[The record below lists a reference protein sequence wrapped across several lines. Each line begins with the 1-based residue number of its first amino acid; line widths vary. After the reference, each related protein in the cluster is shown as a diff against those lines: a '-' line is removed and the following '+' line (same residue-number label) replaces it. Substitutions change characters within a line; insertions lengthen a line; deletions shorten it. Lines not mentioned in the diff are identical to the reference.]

1 MNRISLR
8 WRITILMGVL
18 VLTVSVL
25 LTALSIHNATNNFV
39 IPLAHSSYVNE
50 TDIYG
55 EQQNP
60 DVFPFNQNFSNL
72 PDGVIYKSEISLDI
86 KNAQQSFSIS
96 SYLYMALV
104 TVGSMI
110 AAYYLA
116 GSAMRPISKL
126 NNEIEQ
132 IDGTTL
138 SKRVNIPQTKDEIEN
153 LSLSFNKLLE
163 RLEQDF
169 EREKQF
175 SANAAHELKTPLA
188 TMITSAQVLKLS
200 DQNTLDEYRENL
212 DITLQSARRLSNV
225 VEGLLMLY
233 RTDREFSF
241 DTVNILQIF
250 YEIQKEIEPLYFEK
264 HIITKYDFNID
275 VIVGNQLLLYR
286 AFFNLIENAY
296 KYTEKNG
303 TITFTSYREENEN
316 IICIS
321 DTGIGISADD
331 IKHIFE
337 PFYRADK
344 SRSQKISGAGL
355 GLAIT
360 KEIFDIH
367 KAYITINSI
376 QNSGTIVE
384 VRFKDNTLNNRIMER
399 NG

>member
-39 IPLAHSSYVNE
+39 IPLSYSSYVNE
-50 TDIYG
+50 TDVYDK
-55 EQQNP
+55 QQNLDKFSLNGDVSNMP
-60 DVFPFNQNFSNL
+60 DEVF
-72 PDGVIYKSEISLDI
+72 YKSEVNLDI
-86 KNAQQSFSIS
+86 ENAQQLFSVS
-96 SYLYMALV
+96 SYLYMTLV

-132 IDGTTL
+132 IDGNTL

-163 RLEQDF
+163 RLEQEF
-169 EREKQF
+169 ERERQF

-188 TMITSAQVLKLS
+188 TIITSAQVLKLS
-200 DQNTLDEYRENL
+200 DQITLEEYHENL

-233 RTDREFSF
+233 RTDREFLF
-241 DTVNILQIF
+241 DTVNILQMF
-250 YEIQKEIEPLYFEK
+250 YEIQKEIEPLYVDK
-264 HIITKYDFNID
+264 HITTKYDFNIE
-275 VIVGNQLLLYR
+275 ILIGNQLLLYR
-286 AFFNLIENAY
+286 AFFNLIENAF
-296 KYTEKNG
+296 KYTEING
-303 TITFTSYREENEN
+303 TITFTSYREDNEN

-321 DTGIGISADD
+321 DNGIGISIDD
-331 IKHIFE
+331 IEHIFE

-344 SRSQKISGAGL
+344 SRSRKIPGAGL

-360 KEIFDIH
+360 KEILDIH
-367 KAYITINSI
+367 KACITINSTHG
-376 QNSGTIVE
+376 SGTVVE
-384 VRFKDNTLNNRIMER
+384 IRFKR
-399 NG
+399 

>member
-175 SANAAHELKTPLA
+175 SANAVHELKTPLA